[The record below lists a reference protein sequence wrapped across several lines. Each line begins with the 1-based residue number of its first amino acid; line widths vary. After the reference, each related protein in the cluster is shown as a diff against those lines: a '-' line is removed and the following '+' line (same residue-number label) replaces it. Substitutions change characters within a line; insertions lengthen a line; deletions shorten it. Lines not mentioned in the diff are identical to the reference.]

1 MFLGGFSSSFSFG
14 TGVSFPSGT
23 VGTLAP
29 GKTWGVM
36 RKNSHQLNDTVVTWS
51 LVVEIDSNCITYLF
65 SGYIRILLGEVS
77 GSKGGQAEH
86 GCGVLGQPGLM

>member
-14 TGVSFPSGT
+14 A
-23 VGTLAP
+23 VGSLAP

-51 LVVEIDSNCITYLF
+51 LVVEIDSNCITSLF
-65 SGYIRILLGEVS
+65 SGHISILLGEVS